1 MGYLDNFAI
10 VANEL
15 TIEGVLEA
23 FAALGEILGFKSEIK
38 RSEWGATLG
47 FPGATANPRR
57 W

>member
-1 MGYLDNFAI
+1 M

-15 TIEGVLEA
+15 TFESALEA
-23 FAALGEILGFKSEIK
+23 FATLGEILGFELGIK
-38 RSEWGATLG
+38 RSEWGATPE